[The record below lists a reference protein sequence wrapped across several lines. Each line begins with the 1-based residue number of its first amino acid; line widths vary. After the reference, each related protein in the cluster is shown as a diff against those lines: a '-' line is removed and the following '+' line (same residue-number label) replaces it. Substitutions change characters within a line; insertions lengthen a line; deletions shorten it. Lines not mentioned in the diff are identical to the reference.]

1 MERRVKIPPLPMRHW
16 VTPGEALSYATV
28 IVPVALAVLGVIY
41 G

>member
-16 VTPGEALSYATV
+16 VTPGEALSYALV
-28 IVPVALAVLGVIY
+28 VLAVLGVIY